1 MTMEVL
7 GVDTCLE
14 FEPSQ
19 APPPLSQP
27 VPFSQELTQLLEVDL
42 AICPNETSDD
52 EYVGVFE
59 DVRKCTVCGG
69 NKEPFCFCYNFPASE
84 YNQDG
89 STIHLTQYGRP

>member
-19 APPPLSQP
+19 TPLPLSQP
-27 VPFSQELTQLLEVDL
+27 VPFSQELTQLLDVGV
-42 AICPNETSDD
+42 AMCAKGTSDD
-52 EYVGVFE
+52 EYVDVFE
-59 DVRKCTVCGG
+59 DVRKCTFCGG
-69 NKEPFCFCYNFPASE
+69 NKDPSCYCYNFPASE

-89 STIHLTQYGRP
+89 STIHLTQYGLH